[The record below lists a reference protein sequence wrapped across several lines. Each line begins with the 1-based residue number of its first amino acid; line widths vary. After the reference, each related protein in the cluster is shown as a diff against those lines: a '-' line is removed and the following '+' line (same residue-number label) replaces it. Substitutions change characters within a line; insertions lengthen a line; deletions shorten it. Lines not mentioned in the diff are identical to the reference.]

1 MYRLGLEA
9 HGCRAAIPR
18 CSSLLNVGPVDSITT
33 PGELPTAALLWRG
46 VGKLRVPGQRDS
58 NPAPVHQ
65 IPAKVGV
72 RFWLAFRGPARA
84 KTIRL
89 SRGRVARAWVQ
100 L

>member
-58 NPAPVHQ
+58 NPSDPSTSKY
-65 IPAKVGV
+65 PAKVGCPL
-72 RFWLAFRGPARA
+72 LAC
-84 KTIRL
+84 L
-89 SRGRVARAWVQ
+89 
-100 L
+100 